1 VDELEEV
8 KLMFGFTQTTGGL
21 YFGPVA
27 NDINIARDLKKAT
40 AEVLNLSKEKQSLV
54 TAKQWFCANFA

>member
-1 VDELEEV
+1 MDELEEV

-27 NDINIARDLKKAT
+27 NDINTAQALKKAT
-40 AEVLNLSKEKQSLV
+40 AEVLKLQEENHGLI
-54 TAKQWFCANFA
+54 TAKQWFSANFA